1 SSSSRWNASSP
12 IPRPRA
18 TGAAYAF
25 GQRWRAGATGRVR
38 WGPEAPRVPRHLA
51 SGHIASS
58 ARSPPRSP
66 TASGLALARELI
78 QAQGG
83 TVDWREASPGT
94 VFVATLAWQN

>member
-1 SSSSRWNASSP
+1 MERLVADPAVLAQPVQHTPLGSDGAQAQLVVFGGALR
-12 IPRPRA
+12 RP
-18 TGAAYAF
+18 G
-25 GQRWRAGATGRVR
+25 
-38 WGPEAPRVPRHLA
+38 VPRHLA

-58 ARSPPRSP
+58 ARSPPRSA